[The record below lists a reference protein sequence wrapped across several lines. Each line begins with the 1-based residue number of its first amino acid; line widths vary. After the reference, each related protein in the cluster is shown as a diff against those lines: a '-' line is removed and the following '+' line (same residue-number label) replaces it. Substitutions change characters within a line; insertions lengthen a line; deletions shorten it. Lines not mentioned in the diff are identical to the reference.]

1 MKDLLR
7 NVLEQHGTL
16 TIQDMIMHIVV
27 AAILGGILYKKSR
40 IIFKNINY
48 F

>member
-7 NVLEQHGTL
+7 NILEQHGTL

-27 AAILGGILYKKSR
+27 AAILGYLRFLCLYACW
-40 IIFKNINY
+40 NDL
-48 F
+48 